1 MKNVISLIILSSV
14 LLSGCA
20 STLGGSTSP
29 EDLLTKDVS
38 GKYTTKNEM
47 IEVFDC
53 LTRWVGTKMP
63 FALRREITSDGAQGH
78 LFWKDGMG
86 WNNWT
91 YFFQK
96 AQDDKDHTFSLYV
109 SANVAWHAGYLKEAG
124 ENCANDASSWPDSDF

>member
-1 MKNVISLIILSSV
+1 MWDYYADRAYLSYLSLSVISLIILSSV

-78 LFWKDGMG
+78 LFWK
-86 WNNWT
+86 
-91 YFFQK
+91 
-96 AQDDKDHTFSLYV
+96 
-109 SANVAWHAGYLKEAG
+109 
-124 ENCANDASSWPDSDF
+124 PDRA